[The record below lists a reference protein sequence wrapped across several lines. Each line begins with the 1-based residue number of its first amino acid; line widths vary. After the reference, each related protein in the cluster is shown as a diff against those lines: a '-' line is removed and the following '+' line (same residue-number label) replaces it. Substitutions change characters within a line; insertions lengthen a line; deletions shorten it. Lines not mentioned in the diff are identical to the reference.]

1 VSVQSAHVAEL
12 ADACASGAHGETLGG
27 SNPLV
32 STAPIPCSTPSE
44 FRRNFVMET
53 TLPQQNPS
61 FVRRTFA
68 AIAARYD
75 LANHLLSGG
84 FDFLWRARAARIIA
98 GEKPRRILDLA
109 TGSGDL
115 ALALRKASP
124 HSLVVAADFCL
135 PMLEIARRKR
145 VPALVQADGLQ
156 LPFQDEKF
164 DALTVAFGL
173 RNMAAWD
180 EALQEMARVLRP
192 GGVLL
197 VMDFSLP
204 EFPPLRIIYRVYLH
218 KILPRFAAVITGNRE
233 AYEYLG
239 SSIESF
245 PRGCKME
252 ELMQANGFTEF
263 RARSLC
269 FGVASIYTAR
279 KAYK

>member
-1 VSVQSAHVAEL
+1 
-12 ADACASGAHGETLGG
+12 
-27 SNPLV
+27 
-32 STAPIPCSTPSE
+32 
-44 FRRNFVMET
+44 MET

-98 GEKPRRILDLA
+98 GEKPLRILDLA

-135 PMLEIARRKR
+135 PMLEIARGKR
-145 VPALVQADGLQ
+145 VPALVQADALQ
-156 LPFQDEKF
+156 LPFQDGKF

-218 KILPRFAAVITGNRE
+218 KLLPRFAAVITGNKE

-245 PRGCKME
+245 PRGSKME

-279 KAYK
+279 KAYR